1 MNAAHAPLS
10 GRTELLLVADGWC
23 DAKGVCD
30 AVAQEIGHPANVF
43 VVSPALTGRLQSL
56 ASDIDGAVA
65 AAGQRLEAVLDEL
78 RSAGFAVRG
87 SVGDEDPLLAIEDAL
102 REFMPTEI
110 LIVTNDCSH
119 ENWRERH
126 IRQRV
131 AALGLPVRF
140 AQAP

>member
-1 MNAAHAPLS
+1 
-10 GRTELLLVADGWC
+10 VADAWC
-23 DAKGVCD
+23 DAKSVCD
-30 AVAQEIGHPANVF
+30 AVAQEIEHPAKVF

-65 AAGQRLEAVLDEL
+65 AAEQRLKAVLDEL
-78 RSAGFAVRG
+78 RSAGFAARG
-87 SVGDEDPLLAIEDAL
+87 SVGDEDPLLAIEDTL
-102 REFMPTEI
+102 REFTPTEI
-110 LIVTNDCSH
+110 LIVTSDSSH

-140 AQAP
+140 VQAP